1 MKKKFETVSSKV
13 VYDNPRVQLRVD
25 KVKRPNGNIFDQA
38 YFVKPDQSSVG
49 IIAVENSSVYLVQQ
63 YRHAARQWMWQI
75 PMGTSREQTPLLCA
89 KEELKQETGLEAD
102 KWKKLGSIR
111 PEPGML
117 TQPTD
122 IFLASNLKKRAQ
134 HVEDEEFEINVKKFP
149 FTELE
154 SMISTGA
161 ITCGYT
167 MSAWLLYRLSQSNH
181 ESSAW

>member
-1 MKKKFETVSSKV
+1 MKNKFETVSSQV
-13 VYDNPRVQLRVD
+13 VYDSPRVQLRVD
-25 KVKRPNGNIFDQA
+25 KVRHPNGNIFDQA

-49 IIAVENSSVYLVQQ
+49 IIAVENSSVYLVRQ

-75 PMGTSREQTPLLCA
+75 PMGTSREQAPLLCA
-89 KEELKQETGLEAD
+89 KEELKQETGLEAG

-122 IFLASNLKKRAQ
+122 IFLASNLKEGVQ
-134 HVEDEEFEINVKKFP
+134 QIEVEEFEINVKKFL
-149 FTELE
+149 FTKFEA
-154 SMISTGA
+154 MISTGE

-167 MSAWLLYRLSQSNH
+167 MSAWLLYRLSQSNN
-181 ESSAW
+181 ENSVS

>member
-1 MKKKFETVSSKV
+1 MKNTFKTVSSEV

-25 KVKRPNGNIFDQA
+25 KVRHPNGNIFDQA
-38 YFVKPDQSSVG
+38 YFIKPDQSSVG
-49 IIAVENSSVYLVQQ
+49 IIAVEGSSVYLVQQ
-63 YRHAARQWMWQI
+63 YRHAAGQWMWQI
-75 PMGTSREQTPLLCA
+75 PMGTSHEQTPLLCA
-89 KEELKQETGLEAD
+89 KEELKQETGLKAG

-122 IFLASNLKKRAQ
+122 IFLASNLKKGKQ
-134 HVEDEEFEINVKKFP
+134 EIEKEEFEINVKKFT

-154 SMISTGA
+154 SMISTSK

-167 MSAWLLYRLSQSNH
+167 MSAWLLYKLSQSND
-181 ESSAW
+181 ENSIS